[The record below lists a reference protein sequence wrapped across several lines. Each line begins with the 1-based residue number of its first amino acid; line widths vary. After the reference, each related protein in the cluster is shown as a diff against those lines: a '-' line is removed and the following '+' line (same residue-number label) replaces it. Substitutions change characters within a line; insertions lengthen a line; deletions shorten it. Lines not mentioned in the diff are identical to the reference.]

1 VGVRYERTLDSGG
14 RSWTGGFDT
23 EVITQMPLVI
33 HPRLP
38 KRFRYVAVLAAAAC
52 FAAPAAAQAA
62 CDPVP
67 TIKAFQPFGD
77 SSDYFLADNG
87 GFESGS
93 AGWQL
98 TNASVVSG
106 NEGYFINGKGDT
118 RSLSIAAGGRAVTSA
133 FCVDTTRTGFRFF
146 AQQAANA
153 TGPNLNVSIRWVGPD
168 GVTRNLRVDRLAGA
182 NYRSWAPSRFWAPEL
197 AAQLFQRLGFTAEH
211 TASVQLVFQADNVA
225 GPAWRIDD
233 LYIDPFR
240 AD

>member
-1 VGVRYERTLDSGG
+1 
-14 RSWTGGFDT
+14 
-23 EVITQMPLVI
+23 MPLVI

-38 KRFRYVAVLAAAAC
+38 KRFRYAAVLAAAAC

-67 TIKAFQPFGD
+67 TTKAFQPFGD

-93 AGWQL
+93 AGWEL

-106 NEGYFINGKGDT
+106 NESYFLNSKGDT
-118 RSLSIAAGGRAVTSA
+118 HSLSIAPGGRAVTSPI
-133 FCVDTTRTGFRFF
+133 CIDTTRTGFRFF
-146 AQQAANA
+146 AQQARNSI
-153 TGPNLNVSIRWVGPD
+153 GPNLKVSIRWTGPD
-168 GVTRNLRVDRLAGA
+168 GVTRLLRVDRLFGA
-182 NYRSWAPSRFWAPEL
+182 NYSSWAPSRFWAPEF
-197 AAQLFQRLGFTAEH
+197 AAQLFTRLGFTAAD
-211 TASVQLVFQADNVA
+211 TASVRLVFEVDNVA

-240 AD
+240 AG

>member
-1 VGVRYERTLDSGG
+1 
-14 RSWTGGFDT
+14 
-23 EVITQMPLVI
+23 MPLVI

-38 KRFRYVAVLAAAAC
+38 KRFRYAAVLAAAAC

-67 TIKAFQPFGD
+67 TTKAFQSFGD

-87 GFESGS
+87 GFEAGS

-106 NEGYFINGKGDT
+106 NESYFLNGKGDS
-118 RSLSIAAGGRAVTSA
+118 RSLSIAPGGRAVSSPI
-133 FCVDTTRTGFRFF
+133 CIDTTRTGYRFF
-146 AQQAANA
+146 AQQARSASA
-153 TGPNLNVSIRWVGPD
+153 PNLKVSIRWVGPN
-168 GVTRNLRVDRLAGA
+168 GVAQYVRVDSLAGA
-182 NYRSWAPSRFWAPEL
+182 NHSSWAPSRFWAPQL
-197 AAQLFQRLGFTAEH
+197 AAQLFKRLGLAPEQTATVRLEF
-211 TASVQLVFQADNVA
+211 SVDNST

-240 AD
+240 AG

>member
-1 VGVRYERTLDSGG
+1 
-14 RSWTGGFDT
+14 
-23 EVITQMPLVI
+23 MPLVI

-38 KRFRYVAVLAAAAC
+38 KRFRYAAILAAAAC
-52 FAAPAAAQAA
+52 FAAPAAANAA

-67 TIKAFQPFGD
+67 TTQAFQALGD

-106 NEGYFINGKGDT
+106 NESYYLNGKGDT
-118 RSLSIAAGGRAVTSA
+118 HSLSIAPGGRAMSSPI
-133 FCVDTTRTGFRFF
+133 CVDTTRTGYRFF
-146 AQQAANA
+146 AQQPASPAA
-153 TGPNLNVSIRWVGPD
+153 PNLKVSLRWVGPD
-168 GVTRNLRVDRLAGA
+168 GLTRYVRVDTLAGA
-182 NYRSWAPSRFWAPEL
+182 NYSSWKPSRFWAPQL
-197 AAQLFQRLGFTAEH
+197 AAQLFQRLGLTAQD
-211 TASVQLVFQADNVA
+211 TANVRLVFDVDNVA

-240 AD
+240 AG

>member
-1 VGVRYERTLDSGG
+1 
-14 RSWTGGFDT
+14 
-23 EVITQMPLVI
+23 MPLVI

-38 KRFRYVAVLAAAAC
+38 KRFRYAALLAVAAC

-62 CDPVP
+62 CDPTP
-67 TIKAFQPFGD
+67 TTKAFQAFGD

-106 NEGYFINGKGDT
+106 NESYFLGGNKDA
-118 RSLSIAAGGRAVTSA
+118 RSLSIAPGGRAVSSPI
-133 FCVDTTRTGFRFF
+133 CVDTTRTGYRFF
-146 AQQAANA
+146 AQQAKSPV
-153 TGPNLNVSIRWVGPD
+153 TPNLKVSIRWVGPD
-168 GVTRNLRVDRLAGA
+168 GVTRYVRVDTLAGV
-182 NYRSWAPSRFWAPEL
+182 NYSSWAPSRFWAPEL
-197 AAQLFQRLGFTAEH
+197 AAQLFRRLGLAPEATA
-211 TASVQLVFQADNVA
+211 TVRLVFEVDNVA

-240 AD
+240 AG

>member
-1 VGVRYERTLDSGG
+1 
-14 RSWTGGFDT
+14 
-23 EVITQMPLVI
+23 MPFVI

-38 KRFRYVAVLAAAAC
+38 KRFRYAAILAAAAC

-62 CDPVP
+62 CDEVA
-67 TIKAFQPFGD
+67 TTKAFQPFGD

-98 TNASVVSG
+98 TNASVVAG
-106 NEGYFINGKGDT
+106 NESYFLNGRGDS
-118 RSLSIAAGGRAVTSA
+118 RSLSIAPGGRAVSSA

-146 AQQAANA
+146 AQQARNA
-153 TGPNLNVSIRWVGPD
+153 TGPNLRVSIRWVGPD
-168 GVTRNLRVDRLAGA
+168 GVTRLLRVDRLAGA
-182 NYRSWAPSRFWAPEL
+182 NYSSWAPSRFWAPEL
-197 AAQLFQRLGFTAEH
+197 AAQLFKRLGFTAAD
-211 TASVQLVFQADNVA
+211 TATVRLVFEVDDVA

-240 AD
+240 AG